1 MSTVELSFSA
11 LPVHVRTARLIVT
24 AVARRSGVAEHLLDE
39 VRLAV
44 GEACSR
50 AVEAHRRHCPDEPVR
65 LELRGADRRFEVTV
79 SDTVPAEDGAGGLSG
94 ASDAEQ
100 FEHGFAGEGAAELG
114 LAVIAGLADD
124 VEIAST
130 PKGVQIRMSW
140 PAEAEATI

>member
-1 MSTVELSFSA
+1 MATVELSFSA

-24 AVARRSGVAEHLLDE
+24 AVARRSGVAETLLDE

-50 AVEAHRRHCPDEPVR
+50 AVEAHRLHCPDEPVR
-65 LELRGADRRFEVTV
+65 LELTGAGRRFEVTV
-79 SDTVPAEDGAGGLSG
+79 SDTVPGDDVAGGPPARPDEDDLEF
-94 ASDAEQ
+94 DL
-100 FEHGFAGEGAAELG
+100 GEGTAELG

-124 VEIAST
+124 VEIATT